1 MSWKL
6 NLQCF
11 LVALTCCVFAIT
23 RVAAQKPLV
32 DPQKTNPTQTITT
45 EELNKIPASRNV
57 LDLIKE
63 IPGTP
68 PSYSTT
74 VGQGPGMNIIN
85 INGPANQS
93 VTFYLP
99 NEIIVGQTFTG
110 TKTSR
115 SVPGGETKTNQFV
128 ARWEEGRFHWKDA
141 AFGGEI
147 LRQETGEFTLILTRQ
162 ENNVRYGFAVPVQPE
177 GYGQPA
183 TSEIPTSGTYGH
195 PIQIRYPTGGLLPP
209 NTYFRIGGTPAPI
222 LTSTPGSLVIQN
234 NYTTPGLAEL
244 ETNIGGIV
252 ERHRFRNITLRLSA
266 DKTSLVKGETT
277 PLQIEVAGLANL
289 RAPATMTIDAT
300 GVISM
305 AGGNSQ
311 KFAIPRT
318 AIGADGIYR
327 TGKTLTG
334 TSAGGFGVKVTVVV
348 EKEGF

>member
-1 MSWKL
+1 MSFKQT
-6 NLQCF
+6 LQC
-11 LVALTCCVFAIT
+11 LLLALTCCQFVIS

-32 DPQKTNPTQTITT
+32 DPQKTTPTQTLTS
-45 EELNKIPASRNV
+45 EELNKIPASRNI
-57 LDLIKE
+57 LDLIKVM
-63 IPGTP
+63 PGTP

-85 INGPANQS
+85 INGPANES

-110 TKTSR
+110 TRTSR

-147 LRQETGEFTLILTRQ
+147 LRQEPGQFTLILTRQ

-177 GYGQPA
+177 GYVPPA
-183 TSEIPTSGTYGH
+183 ISEFPTNGTSGH
-195 PIQIRYPTGGLLPP
+195 PIQIRHPNGGLLPP
-209 NTYFRIGGTPAPI
+209 NAYFRIGGTPAPI
-222 LTSTPGSLVIQN
+222 LTATPGSVVIQN
-234 NYTTPGLAEL
+234 NYTMPGLTEI
-244 ETNIGGIV
+244 ETNMGGIV
-252 ERHRFRNITLRLSA
+252 QRHRFRNITLRLSA

-277 PLQIEVAGLANL
+277 PLRIEVAGLENL

-311 KFAIPRT
+311 KFAIPRE

-348 EKEGF
+348 EKEDF